1 MTKQHFTDYFCQ
13 MLKEYCEIAGWS
25 VKVEDKLDYDLL
37 TFQNK
42 LHDTLTESF
51 TTIICSIDEIT
62 D

>member
-1 MTKQHFTDYFCQ
+1 